1 MNKWVLITILTLLPI
16 FAKAQSL
23 QHNTDF
29 SIFSPQI
36 RNYFS
41 TQKTKNDSLRL
52 TDKKHSP
59 HRATVYSALLPGLG
73 QAYNRKYWK
82 IPLIYA
88 GLGGTGYFCLKERKT
103 MRDYQ
108 TALILLSDKDS
119 STNPDSSYII
129 QPITQLK
136 AARNLHRTNRDY
148 LIIGLAGIYLINIVD
163 AAIDAHF
170 YNFNID
176 KPLGM
181 QKTRHIY
188 LVSGRV
194 QNVPAFGL
202 AYRF

>member
-1 MNKWVLITILTLLPI
+1 MNKWVQLTFLTILPLITR
-16 FAKAQSL
+16 AQSFN
-23 QHNTDF
+23 QPSEF
-29 SIFSPQI
+29 SIFSKEVQERWVAEI
-36 RNYFS
+36 AA
-41 TQKTKNDSLRL
+41 KDSAPKA
-52 TDKKHSP
+52 DKVHSP
-59 HRATVYSALLPGLG
+59 HRATVYSAVLPGLG

-88 GLGGTGYFCLKERKT
+88 GLGGTGYFCWQERKT

-108 TALILLSDKDS
+108 SALILLSDNDS

-148 LIIGLAGIYLINIVD
+148 LIIGFAGIYLINIID

-176 KPLGM
+176 KPLAL

-194 QNVPAFGL
+194 QNIPAFGL